1 MNNCV
6 VFDFF
11 YLYTDWFYWN
21 TRRNTLIGCDASKN
35 GILPLM
41 EASSNQAIALGTPQ
55 TPFFDSHISEV
66 RGRGTPFADMATPV
80 RLSPSSKLCRTF
92 RALLNFRMHKPLKDC
107 VCIAHACVSAF
118 RSPRPVIKLLKSI
131 TEIIDVARVTRA
143 EDGAAPAW
151 PWVTF
156 RLVTPWKQASTFLCF
171 NLIDREASRS
181 AGFLWF
187 REWKTTILT
196 PSTSSLLL
204 KMRWSCRATNR
215 QRGETGGS
223 QVASLSQCEF

>member
-1 MNNCV
+1 MNSCV

-118 RSPRPVIKLLKSI
+118 RSPRPIIKLLKSI
-131 TEIIDVARVTRA
+131 TEIIDGSQSDPRR
-143 EDGAAPAW
+143 G
-151 PWVTF
+151 
-156 RLVTPWKQASTFLCF
+156 R
-171 NLIDREASRS
+171 R
-181 AGFLWF
+181 
-187 REWKTTILT
+187 
-196 PSTSSLLL
+196 STSMTVSHIPSCDPVETGLYFSLL
-204 KMRWSCRATNR
+204 
-215 QRGETGGS
+215 
-223 QVASLSQCEF
+223 